1 MHIQKLFNFTAQ
13 RTEQSRTTLD
23 TIKLKK
29 VVTDLPK
36 NKSEEEVISAA
47 LFTAL
52 EKEKGFGLSANQI
65 GVDKRMCVINIK
77 EPMVLINPKITKRS
91 EEAVQYI
98 ESCLSL
104 PKTMRKPKNTVRSVS
119 VTVET
124 DNLGTVEFGP
134 DEKDKIGTE
143 GHNYFGDEGLLE
155 CVVAQHEIDHL
166 DGILI
171 TDSIRA
177 YNIQRVSEKKYGRN
191 DKVMV
196 KSPDGETDFMKYKK
210 AVPLLEKGYQIV

>member
-1 MHIQKLFNFTAQ
+1 MSKIVT
-13 RTEQSRTTLD
+13 D

-196 KSPDGETDFMKYKK
+196 KSPDGETDFIKYKK

>member
-1 MHIQKLFNFTAQ
+1 MTKIVTDK
-13 RTEQSRTTLD
+13 
-23 TIKLKK
+23 IKLSK

-36 NKSEEEVISAA
+36 NKTEEDVISAA

-52 EKEKGFGLSANQI
+52 KKEKGFGLSANQI

-77 EPMVLINPKITKRS
+77 EPMVLVNPKIVKRS

-104 PKTMRKPKNTVRSVS
+104 PKTMRKPKNTVRSIS
-119 VTVET
+119 ITVET

-143 GHNYFGDEGLLE
+143 GHNYFADEGLLE

-171 TDSIRA
+171 TDSVRA
-177 YNIQRVSEKKYGRN
+177 YNIQRVSEKKFGRN

-196 KSPDGETDFMKYKK
+196 KSPDGDTEFIKYKK

>member
-1 MHIQKLFNFTAQ
+1 MSKIVT
-13 RTEQSRTTLD
+13 D
-23 TIKLKK
+23 TIKLQK

-77 EPMVLINPKITKRS
+77 EPMVLVNPKIVKRS

-104 PKTMRKPKNTVRSVS
+104 PKTMRKPKNTVRSIS
-119 VTVET
+119 ITVET

-143 GHNYFGDEGLLE
+143 GHNYFADEGLLE

-171 TDSIRA
+171 IDQVRA
-177 YNIQRVSEKKYGRN
+177 YNIQKVSEKKYGRN
-191 DKVMV
+191 EKVMV
-196 KSPDGETDFMKYKK
+196 KSPEGDTDFMKYKK
-210 AVPLLEKGYQIV
+210 AIPLIEKGYEIV

>member
-1 MHIQKLFNFTAQ
+1 MSKIVT
-13 RTEQSRTTLD
+13 D

-77 EPMVLINPKITKRS
+77 EPMVLVNPKIVKRS

-104 PKTMRKPKNTVRSVS
+104 PKTMRIPKNSVRSIS
-119 VTVET
+119 ISVET

-134 DEKDKIGTE
+134 DEKDKIGEE
-143 GHNYFGDEGLLE
+143 GHNYFADEGLLE

-166 DGILI
+166 DWILI
-171 TDSIRA
+171 TDQVRA

-191 DKVMV
+191 EKVMV
-196 KSPDGETDFMKYKK
+196 KSPEGDTDFMKYKK
-210 AVPLLEKGYQIV
+210 AVPLLEKGYEIV

>member
-1 MHIQKLFNFTAQ
+1 MSKIVT
-13 RTEQSRTTLD
+13 D

-52 EKEKGFGLSANQI
+52 QKEKGFGLSANQI

-77 EPMVLINPKITKRS
+77 EPMVLVNPKIVKRS

-104 PKTMRKPKNTVRSVS
+104 PKTMRKPKNTVRSIS
-119 VTVET
+119 ITVET
-124 DNLGTVEFGP
+124 DNLGTVEFSA
-134 DEKDKIGTE
+134 DEPKKIGTE

-177 YNIQRVSEKKYGRN
+177 YNIQRVSEKKFGRN
-191 DKVMV
+191 EKVMV
-196 KSPDGETDFMKYKK
+196 KSPDGDTEFMKYKK

>member
-1 MHIQKLFNFTAQ
+1 MSKIVTDA
-13 RTEQSRTTLD
+13 
-23 TIKLKK
+23 IKLQK

-77 EPMVLINPKITKRS
+77 EPMVLVNPKIVKRS

-104 PKTMRKPKNTVRSVS
+104 PKTMRKPKNTVRSIS
-119 VTVET
+119 ITVET
-124 DNLGTVEFGP
+124 DNLGTVEFSA
-134 DEKDKIGTE
+134 DEPKKIGTE

-177 YNIQRVSEKKYGRN
+177 YNIQRVSEKKFGRN
-191 DKVMV
+191 EKVMV
-196 KSPDGETDFMKYKK
+196 KSPDGDTEFMKYKK

>member
-1 MHIQKLFNFTAQ
+1 MSKIVT
-13 RTEQSRTTLD
+13 D

-52 EKEKGFGLSANQI
+52 EKEKGLGLSANQI

-77 EPMVLINPKITKRS
+77 EPMVLVNPKIVKRS

-104 PKTMRKPKNTVRSVS
+104 PKTMRKPKNTVRSIS
-119 VTVET
+119 ITVET

-143 GHNYFGDEGLLE
+143 GHNYFADEGLLE

-171 TDSIRA
+171 TDQIRA
-177 YNIQRVSEKKYGRN
+177 YNIQRVSQKKYGRN
-191 DKVMV
+191 EKVMV
-196 KSPDGETDFMKYKK
+196 KSPEGDTDFMKYKK
-210 AVPLLEKGYQIV
+210 AVPLLEKGYEIV

>member
-1 MHIQKLFNFTAQ
+1 MSKIVT
-13 RTEQSRTTLD
+13 D

-36 NKSEEEVISAA
+36 NNFDEEVISAA

-77 EPMVLINPKITKRS
+77 EPMVLVNPKIVKRS
-91 EEAVQYI
+91 EDAVQYI

-104 PKTMRKPKNTVRSVS
+104 PKTMRKPKNTVRSIS
-119 VTVET
+119 ITVET

-143 GHNYFGDEGLLE
+143 GHNYFADEGLLE

-171 TDSIRA
+171 TDQIRA

-191 DKVMV
+191 EKVMV
-196 KSPDGETDFMKYKK
+196 KSPKGDTDFMKYKK
-210 AVPLLEKGYQIV
+210 AVPLLEKGYEIV

>member
-1 MHIQKLFNFTAQ
+1 MSKIVT
-13 RTEQSRTTLD
+13 D

-36 NKSEEEVISAA
+36 NKSEEEVLSAA

-77 EPMVLINPKITKRS
+77 EPMVLVNPKIVKRS

-104 PKTMRKPKNTVRSVS
+104 PKTMRKPKNTVRSIS
-119 VTVET
+119 ITVDT

-143 GHNYFGDEGLLE
+143 GHNYFADEGLLE

-171 TDSIRA
+171 IDQIRA

-191 DKVMV
+191 EKVMV
-196 KSPDGETDFMKYKK
+196 KSPKGDTDFMKYKK
-210 AVPLLEKGYQIV
+210 AVPLLEKGYEIV

>member
-1 MHIQKLFNFTAQ
+1 MSKIVT
-13 RTEQSRTTLD
+13 D

-77 EPMVLINPKITKRS
+77 EPMVLVNPKIVKRS
-91 EEAVQYI
+91 EDAVQYI

-104 PKTMRKPKNTVRSVS
+104 PKTMRKPKNTVRSIS
-119 VTVET
+119 ITVET
-124 DNLGTVEFGP
+124 DNFGTVEFGP

-143 GHNYFGDEGLLE
+143 GHNYFADEGLLE

-171 TDSIRA
+171 TDQIRA

-191 DKVMV
+191 EKVMV
-196 KSPDGETDFMKYKK
+196 KSPKGDTDFMKYKK
-210 AVPLLEKGYQIV
+210 AVPLLEKGYEIV

>member
-1 MHIQKLFNFTAQ
+1 MSKIVT
-13 RTEQSRTTLD
+13 D

-77 EPMVLINPKITKRS
+77 EPMVLVNPKIVKRS

-104 PKTMRKPKNTVRSVS
+104 PKTMRKPKNTVRSIS
-119 VTVET
+119 ITVET

-143 GHNYFGDEGLLE
+143 GHNYFADEGLLE

-171 TDSIRA
+171 TDSVRA
-177 YNIQRVSEKKYGRN
+177 YNIQRVSEKKFGRN

-196 KSPDGETDFMKYKK
+196 KSPDGDTEFIKYKK

>member
-1 MHIQKLFNFTAQ
+1 MSKIVT
-13 RTEQSRTTLD
+13 D
-23 TIKLKK
+23 TIKLQK

-77 EPMVLINPKITKRS
+77 EPMVLVNPKIVKRS

-104 PKTMRKPKNTVRSVS
+104 PKTMRKPKNTVRSIS
-119 VTVET
+119 ITVET
-124 DNLGTVEFGP
+124 DNLGTVEFGA
-134 DEKDKIGTE
+134 DEPKKIGTE

-177 YNIQRVSEKKYGRN
+177 YNIQRVSEKKFGRN
-191 DKVMV
+191 EKVMV
-196 KSPDGETDFMKYKK
+196 KSPDGDTEFMKYKI
-210 AVPLLEKGYQIV
+210 ALPLLEKGYQIV

>member
-1 MHIQKLFNFTAQ
+1 MTKIVTDK
-13 RTEQSRTTLD
+13 
-23 TIKLKK
+23 IKLSK

-36 NKSEEEVISAA
+36 NKTEEDVISAA

-77 EPMVLINPKITKRS
+77 EPMVLVNPKIVKRS

-104 PKTMRKPKNTVRSVS
+104 PKTMRKPKNTVRSIS
-119 VTVET
+119 ITVET

-134 DEKDKIGTE
+134 DEKDKIGTD
-143 GHNYFGDEGLLE
+143 GHNYFADEGLLE

-171 TDSIRA
+171 TDSVRA

-191 DKVMV
+191 DKVMI
-196 KSPDGETDFMKYKK
+196 KSPDGETDFVKYKK

>member
-1 MHIQKLFNFTAQ
+1 MTKIVTDK
-13 RTEQSRTTLD
+13 
-23 TIKLKK
+23 IKLSK
-29 VVTDLPK
+29 VVTGLPK
-36 NKSEEEVISAA
+36 NKTEEDVISAA

-77 EPMVLINPKITKRS
+77 EPMVLVNPKIVKRS

-104 PKTMRKPKNTVRSVS
+104 PKTMRKPKNTVRSIS
-119 VTVET
+119 ITVET

-134 DEKDKIGTE
+134 DEKDKIGTD
-143 GHNYFGDEGLLE
+143 GHNYFADEGLLE

-191 DKVMV
+191 DKVMI
-196 KSPDGETDFMKYKK
+196 KSPDGETDFVKYKK
-210 AVPLLEKGYQIV
+210 AVPLLERGYEIV

>member
-1 MHIQKLFNFTAQ
+1 MRNIVTDK
-13 RTEQSRTTLD
+13 
-23 TIKLKK
+23 IKLSK

-36 NKSEEEVISAA
+36 NKTEEDVISAA

-77 EPMVLINPKITKRS
+77 EPMILVNPKIVKRS

-104 PKTMRKPKNTVRSVS
+104 PKTMRKPKNTVRSIS
-119 VTVET
+119 ITVET

-143 GHNYFGDEGLLE
+143 GHNYFADEGLLE

-171 TDSIRA
+171 TDSVRA
-177 YNIQRVSEKKYGRN
+177 YNIQRVSEKKFGRN

-196 KSPDGETDFMKYKK
+196 KSPDGDTEFIKYKK

>member
-1 MHIQKLFNFTAQ
+1 MTKIVTDK
-13 RTEQSRTTLD
+13 
-23 TIKLKK
+23 IKLSK

-36 NKSEEEVISAA
+36 NKTEEDVISAA

-77 EPMVLINPKITKRS
+77 EPMILVNPKIVKRS

-104 PKTMRKPKNTVRSVS
+104 PKTMRKPKNTVRSIS
-119 VTVET
+119 ITVET

-134 DEKDKIGTE
+134 DEKDKIGTD
-143 GHNYFGDEGLLE
+143 GHNYFADEGLLE

-191 DKVMV
+191 DKVMI
-196 KSPDGETDFMKYKK
+196 KSPDGETDFVKYKK

>member
-1 MHIQKLFNFTAQ
+1 MSKIVT
-13 RTEQSRTTLD
+13 D

-177 YNIQRVSEKKYGRN
+177 YNIQRVSEKKFGRN

>member
-1 MHIQKLFNFTAQ
+1 MSKIVT
-13 RTEQSRTTLD
+13 D

-29 VVTDLPK
+29 VVTELPK

>member
-1 MHIQKLFNFTAQ
+1 MSNIVT
-13 RTEQSRTTLD
+13 D

-77 EPMVLINPKITKRS
+77 EPMVLVNPKIVKRS

-104 PKTMRKPKNTVRSVS
+104 PKTMRKPKNTVRSIS
-119 VTVET
+119 ISVET

-134 DEKDKIGTE
+134 DEKDKIGEE
-143 GHNYFGDEGLLE
+143 GHNYFADEGLLE

-171 TDSIRA
+171 TDQVRA
-177 YNIQRVSEKKYGRN
+177 YNIQRVSDKKYGRN
-191 DKVMV
+191 EKVMV
-196 KSPDGETDFMKYKK
+196 KSPEGDTDFIKYKK
-210 AVPLLEKGYQIV
+210 AVPLLEKGYEIV

>member
-1 MHIQKLFNFTAQ
+1 MRNIVTDK
-13 RTEQSRTTLD
+13 
-23 TIKLKK
+23 IKLSK

-36 NKSEEEVISAA
+36 NKTEEDVISAA

-77 EPMVLINPKITKRS
+77 EPMILVNPKIVKRS

-104 PKTMRKPKNTVRSVS
+104 PKTMRKPKNTVRSIS
-119 VTVET
+119 ITVET

-143 GHNYFGDEGLLE
+143 GHNYFADEGLLE

-171 TDSIRA
+171 TDSVRA
-177 YNIQRVSEKKYGRN
+177 YNIQRVSEKKFGRN

-196 KSPDGETDFMKYKK
+196 KSPDGDTEFMKYKK
-210 AVPLLEKGYQIV
+210 AVPLLERGYEIV

>member
-1 MHIQKLFNFTAQ
+1 MSKIVT
-13 RTEQSRTTLD
+13 D

-77 EPMVLINPKITKRS
+77 EPMVLVNPKIVKRS

-104 PKTMRKPKNTVRSVS
+104 PKTMRKPKNTVRSIS
-119 VTVET
+119 ITVET
-124 DNLGTVEFGP
+124 DNLGTVEFGA
-134 DEKDKIGTE
+134 DEPKKIGTE

-177 YNIQRVSEKKYGRN
+177 YNIQRVSEKKFGRN
-191 DKVMV
+191 EKVMV
-196 KSPDGETDFMKYKK
+196 KSPDGDTEFMKYKK

>member
-1 MHIQKLFNFTAQ
+1 MTKIVTDK
-13 RTEQSRTTLD
+13 
-23 TIKLKK
+23 IKLSK

-36 NKSEEEVISAA
+36 NKTEEDVISAA

-77 EPMVLINPKITKRS
+77 EPMVLVNPKIVKRS

-104 PKTMRKPKNTVRSVS
+104 PKTMRKPKNTVRSIS
-119 VTVET
+119 ITVET

-134 DEKDKIGTE
+134 DEKDKIGTD
-143 GHNYFGDEGLLE
+143 GHNYFADEGLLE

-191 DKVMV
+191 DKVMI
-196 KSPDGETDFMKYKK
+196 KSPDGETDFVKYKK

>member
-1 MHIQKLFNFTAQ
+1 MSKIVT
-13 RTEQSRTTLD
+13 D

-65 GVDKRMCVINIK
+65 GVDKRMFVINIK
-77 EPMVLINPKITKRS
+77 EPMLLVNPKIVKRS

>member
-1 MHIQKLFNFTAQ
+1 MTKIVTDK
-13 RTEQSRTTLD
+13 
-23 TIKLKK
+23 IKLSK

-36 NKSEEEVISAA
+36 NKTEEDVISAA

-77 EPMVLINPKITKRS
+77 EPMVLVNPKIVKRS

-104 PKTMRKPKNTVRSVS
+104 PKTMRKPKNTVRSIS
-119 VTVET
+119 ITVET

-134 DEKDKIGTE
+134 DEKDKIGTD
-143 GHNYFGDEGLLE
+143 GHNYFADEGLLE

-171 TDSIRA
+171 TDSVRA

-191 DKVMV
+191 DKVMI
-196 KSPDGETDFMKYKK
+196 KSPDGETDFVKYKK
-210 AVPLLEKGYQIV
+210 ALPLLDKGYQIV

>member
-1 MHIQKLFNFTAQ
+1 MKSIVTDKTKLQ
-13 RTEQSRTTLD
+13 
-23 TIKLKK
+23 K

-36 NKSEEEVISAA
+36 NKSEEDVISAA

-77 EPMVLINPKITKRS
+77 EPMVLVNPKIVKRS

-104 PKTMRKPKNTVRSVS
+104 PKTMRKPKNTVRSIS
-119 VTVET
+119 ITVET

-143 GHNYFGDEGLLE
+143 GHNYFADEGLLE

-171 TDSIRA
+171 TDQIRA

-191 DKVMV
+191 EKVMV
-196 KSPDGETDFMKYKK
+196 KSPEGDTDFMKYKK
-210 AVPLLEKGYQIV
+210 AVPLLEKGYDIV

>member
-1 MHIQKLFNFTAQ
+1 MSKIVT
-13 RTEQSRTTLD
+13 D

-36 NKSEEEVISAA
+36 NKSEEEVLSAA

-77 EPMVLINPKITKRS
+77 EPMVLVNPKIVKRS

-104 PKTMRKPKNTVRSVS
+104 PKTMRKPKNTVRSIS
-119 VTVET
+119 ITVQT

-143 GHNYFGDEGLLE
+143 GHNYFADEGLLE

-171 TDSIRA
+171 TDQIRA

-191 DKVMV
+191 EKVMV
-196 KSPDGETDFMKYKK
+196 KSPEGDTDFIKYKK
-210 AVPLLEKGYQIV
+210 AVPLLEKGYEIV

>member
-1 MHIQKLFNFTAQ
+1 MTKIVTDK
-13 RTEQSRTTLD
+13 
-23 TIKLKK
+23 IKLSK

-36 NKSEEEVISAA
+36 NKTEEDVISAA

-65 GVDKRMCVINIK
+65 GVDKRMCVVNIK
-77 EPMVLINPKITKRS
+77 EPMVLVNPKIVKRS

-104 PKTMRKPKNTVRSVS
+104 PKTMRKPKNTVRSIS
-119 VTVET
+119 ITVET

-134 DEKDKIGTE
+134 DEKDKIGTD
-143 GHNYFGDEGLLE
+143 GHNYFADEGLLE

-171 TDSIRA
+171 TDSVRA

-191 DKVMV
+191 DKVMI
-196 KSPDGETDFMKYKK
+196 KSPDGETDFVKYKK

>member
-1 MHIQKLFNFTAQ
+1 MSKIVTDA
-13 RTEQSRTTLD
+13 
-23 TIKLKK
+23 IKLQK

-77 EPMVLINPKITKRS
+77 QPMVLINPKIVKRS

-143 GHNYFGDEGLLE
+143 GHNYFADEGLLE

-177 YNIQRVSEKKYGRN
+177 YNIQRVSEKKFGRN
-191 DKVMV
+191 EKVMV
-196 KSPDGETDFMKYKK
+196 KSPDGDTEFMKYKK

>member
-1 MHIQKLFNFTAQ
+1 MRRIVTDK
-13 RTEQSRTTLD
+13 
-23 TIKLKK
+23 IKLQK

-36 NKSEEEVISAA
+36 NKSEEDVISAA

-77 EPMVLINPKITKRS
+77 EPMVLVNPKIVKRS

-104 PKTMRKPKNTVRSVS
+104 PKTMRKPKNTVRSIS

-143 GHNYFGDEGLLE
+143 GHNYFADEGLLE

-177 YNIQRVSEKKYGRN
+177 YNIQRVSERKYGRN
-191 DKVMV
+191 DKVMI
-196 KSPDGETDFMKYKK
+196 KSPDGDTEFIKYKK

>member
-1 MHIQKLFNFTAQ
+1 MSKIVT
-13 RTEQSRTTLD
+13 D
-23 TIKLKK
+23 TIKLQK

-36 NKSEEEVISAA
+36 NKSEEEVLSAA

-77 EPMVLINPKITKRS
+77 EPMVLVNPKIVKRS
-91 EEAVQYI
+91 EDAVQYI

-104 PKTMRKPKNTVRSVS
+104 PKTMRKPKNTVRSIS
-119 VTVET
+119 ITVDT

-143 GHNYFGDEGLLE
+143 GHNYFADEGLLE

-171 TDSIRA
+171 TDQIRA
-177 YNIQRVSEKKYGRN
+177 YNIQRVSQKKYGRN
-191 DKVMV
+191 EKVMV
-196 KSPDGETDFMKYKK
+196 KSPEGDTDFMKYKK
-210 AVPLLEKGYQIV
+210 AVPLLEKGYEIV

>member
-1 MHIQKLFNFTAQ
+1 MKSIVTDKTKLQ
-13 RTEQSRTTLD
+13 
-23 TIKLKK
+23 K

-36 NKSEEEVISAA
+36 NKSEEDVISAA

-77 EPMVLINPKITKRS
+77 EPMVLVNPKIVKRS

-104 PKTMRKPKNTVRSVS
+104 PKTMRKPKNTVRSIS
-119 VTVET
+119 ITIET

-143 GHNYFGDEGLLE
+143 GHNYFADEGLLE

-171 TDSIRA
+171 TDQIRA

-191 DKVMV
+191 EKEMD
-196 KSPDGETDFMKYKK
+196 KSPEGDTDFMKYKK
-210 AVPLLEKGYQIV
+210 AVPLLEKGYEIV

>member
-1 MHIQKLFNFTAQ
+1 MSNIVT
-13 RTEQSRTTLD
+13 D

-77 EPMVLINPKITKRS
+77 EPMVLVNPKIVKRS

-104 PKTMRKPKNTVRSVS
+104 PKTMRKPKNTVRSIS
-119 VTVET
+119 ITVET

-134 DEKDKIGTE
+134 DEKDKIGSE
-143 GHNYFGDEGLLE
+143 GHNYFADEGLLE

-171 TDSIRA
+171 TDSVRA
-177 YNIQRVSEKKYGRN
+177 YNIQRVSEKKFGRN

-196 KSPDGETDFMKYKK
+196 KSPDGDTEFMKYKK
-210 AVPLLEKGYQIV
+210 AVPLLERGYEIV

>member
-1 MHIQKLFNFTAQ
+1 MSKIVT
-13 RTEQSRTTLD
+13 D

-77 EPMVLINPKITKRS
+77 EPMVLVNPKIVKRS

-104 PKTMRKPKNTVRSVS
+104 PKTMRKPKNTVRSIS
-119 VTVET
+119 ITVET

-143 GHNYFGDEGLLE
+143 GHNYFADEGLLE

-171 TDSIRA
+171 TDQIRA
-177 YNIQRVSEKKYGRN
+177 YNIQRVSQKKYGRN
-191 DKVMV
+191 EKVMV
-196 KSPDGETDFMKYKK
+196 KSPEGDTDFMKYKK
-210 AVPLLEKGYQIV
+210 AVPLLEKGYEIV

>member
-1 MHIQKLFNFTAQ
+1 MSKIVT
-13 RTEQSRTTLD
+13 D

-77 EPMVLINPKITKRS
+77 EPMVLVNPKIVKRS
-91 EEAVQYI
+91 EDAVQYI

-104 PKTMRKPKNTVRSVS
+104 PKTMRKPKNTVRSIS
-119 VTVET
+119 ITVET

-143 GHNYFGDEGLLE
+143 GHNYFADEGLLE

-171 TDSIRA
+171 TDQIRA
-177 YNIQRVSEKKYGRN
+177 YNIQRVSQKKYGRN
-191 DKVMV
+191 EKVMV
-196 KSPDGETDFMKYKK
+196 KSPEGETDFMKYKK
-210 AVPLLEKGYQIV
+210 AVPLLEKGYEIV

>member
-1 MHIQKLFNFTAQ
+1 MSKIVT
-13 RTEQSRTTLD
+13 D

-52 EKEKGFGLSANQI
+52 EKEKGFGLSSNQI

-77 EPMVLINPKITKRS
+77 EPMMLVNPKIVKRS
-91 EEAVQYI
+91 EDAVQYI

-104 PKTMRKPKNTVRSVS
+104 PKTMRKPKNTVRSIS
-119 VTVET
+119 ITVET

-143 GHNYFGDEGLLE
+143 GHNYFADEGLLE

-171 TDSIRA
+171 TDQIRA

-191 DKVMV
+191 EKVMV
-196 KSPDGETDFMKYKK
+196 KSPEGDTDFMKYKK
-210 AVPLLEKGYQIV
+210 AVPLLEKGYEIV

>member
-1 MHIQKLFNFTAQ
+1 MKSIVTDK
-13 RTEQSRTTLD
+13 
-23 TIKLKK
+23 IKLQK

-36 NKSEEEVISAA
+36 NKSEEDVISAA

-52 EKEKGFGLSANQI
+52 KKEKGFGLSANQI

-77 EPMVLINPKITKRS
+77 EPMVLVNPKIVKRS
-91 EEAVQYI
+91 EDAVQYI

-143 GHNYFGDEGLLE
+143 GHNYFADEGLLE

-171 TDSIRA
+171 TDQIRA

-191 DKVMV
+191 EKVMV
-196 KSPDGETDFMKYKK
+196 KSPEGDTDFMKYKK
-210 AVPLLEKGYQIV
+210 AVPLLEKGYEIV